1 MSSVSLRQTGQSQSH
16 GHGKPQRQFVHTSAQ
31 PAGFEEDRQSGQAN
45 EGSDYG
51 NAAFWNYVYVLEYFR
66 ILADIALVAALRQL
80 GYTPYDFIDR
90 ILLGQLPLWTQALR
104 AKFRG
109 QGKPW
114 GKAEF
119 DRVVKGFDCVLDVP
133 CPFFTE
139 EFLSAYPA
147 AVVIL
152 NKRDPELWL
161 ASMQRTL
168 FHVFSWRSWS
178 LLAKLDPGFAG
189 AWYTHCNLTW
199 DIFCSNDYSETCK
212 GKYLAHYDYVRR
224 VTPKERLL
232 EYEVNEGWEPLCRF
246 LVKEV
251 PEGNFP
257 NVNDQNNF
265 FKGHNMLWAV
275 AVFKAIMNLLVGAA
289 SVLVVVVAW
298 LFYRTR

>member
-1 MSSVSLRQTGQSQSH
+1 MAMVNTKDSLSVQVRSQKELKKIVNQDRPMKVLIMGMPRSGTMS
-16 GHGKPQRQFVHTSAQ
+16 
-31 PAGFEEDRQSGQAN
+31 
-45 EGSDYG
+45 
-51 NAAFWNYVYVLEYFR
+51 
-66 ILADIALVAALRQL
+66 LVAALRQL

-90 ILLGQLPLWTQALR
+90 ILLGHLPLWTQALR
-104 AKFRG
+104 AKFQG

-114 GKAEF
+114 GKAEL

-147 AVVIL
+147 SVVIL
-152 NKRDPELWL
+152 NKRDPEPWL
-161 ASMQRTL
+161 ASMKRTL
-168 FHVFSWRSWS
+168 FHVFGWRSWP

-189 AWYTHCNLTW
+189 AWYTHCTLTW
-199 DIFCSNDYSETCK
+199 DIFCSNDYGETCK
-212 GKYLAHYDYVRR
+212 EKYLEHYDYVRR

-251 PEGNFP
+251 PEGDFP
-257 NVNDQNNF
+257 NVNDQGDF
-265 FKGHNMLWAV
+265 VKGHQMLWAI

-289 SVLVVVVAW
+289 SVLVVTVAW
-298 LFYRTR
+298 SSYRTR